1 MLEGFIDWQQ
11 KTQNANHPLL
21 VFGAQHLFE
30 KLEQAC
36 LHRRI
41 RLIDGETA
49 LKEI

>member
-1 MLEGFIDWQQ
+1 MLEGFIEWQQ

-36 LHRRI
+36 SDRRI
-41 RLIDGETA
+41 RLINGETE
-49 LKEI
+49 LNEI